1 MNVWGKKQRSFF
13 DLSLQPVVP
22 STFFFEVNLCLNT
35 SLPPLVVIRG
45 EIRSNKDKDI
55 CDHIFFLT
63 NCKQTPQDL
72 TSKAL

>member
-1 MNVWGKKQRSFF
+1 MSGMKQHSFI

-22 STFFFEVNLCLNT
+22 STFFFEVNLCLSP
-35 SLPPLVVIRG
+35 SLPLLVVIRDD
-45 EIRSNKDKDI
+45 IRSNKDKDI